1 MTTPTASS
9 GPTEAWPHPRNVTDS
24 PAPDERRI
32 QFPDHE
38 ATAAGLIR
46 EAANRWGDR
55 ILVVL
60 DDQRVTYQEVERRSA
75 EMARSL
81 LASGVVRGSRL
92 GLLAPNSPD
101 WVVAWLAA
109 TRIGA
114 VTTLLST
121 YARPRELGWA
131 LGHSGV
137 EVLLT
142 ANGYLG
148 RHYPVELETAIPGLV
163 GQRHGEIEVAS
174 HPDLTAVYVWNGTDR
189 GWASTVEDLVA
200 DASGTTDTELAVA
213 EAAVGPDDPMVIM
226 YTSGSTAEPKGVIH
240 GHGAVVRHPYNL
252 LPFRDLVPGD
262 VLYTP
267 MPLFWVGGL
276 TYTLVSAMHA
286 GATVVFEE
294 RFEAG
299 ATLDLIEA
307 ERVTHVVGWP
317 HMSRVLTEH
326 PSFPDRD
333 LSAVRGGSLDALLPP
348 HLRVGDPELRANSLG
363 MTESLGPHSI
373 ELIGSAL
380 PENKR
385 GSFGRAV
392 PGIEH
397 RIVEPSTGEEA
408 PEGELGEIWIRG
420 YPLMLG
426 LVGVAEHE
434 VFTPDG
440 WYRTGDIGHL
450 DADGHLYFKGRMGDQ
465 IKTSGMNVMPREV
478 ELVIEEQPEVMH
490 AFVAGVAHGERGQD
504 VVAAVVLRP
513 GMSVDPEE
521 ILERLRGDLSSYKV
535 PRHVAI
541 YASPDDLPWLES
553 GKVDLRKLAGM
564 LAERYAP

>member
-1 MTTPTASS
+1 M
-9 GPTEAWPHPRNVTDS
+9 
-24 PAPDERRI
+24 
-32 QFPDHE
+32 
-38 ATAAGLIR
+38 
-46 EAANRWGDR
+46 
-55 ILVVL
+55 VVL

-75 EMARSL
+75 EMARAL
-81 LASGVVRGSRL
+81 LGSGVVRGSRL

-131 LGHSGV
+131 LSHSGV

-142 ANGYLG
+142 VDHYLG
-148 RHYPVELETAIPGLV
+148 HRYPEELETAISGLG

-174 HPDLTAVYVWNGTDR
+174 HPDLTAVYVWNRTDR

-200 DASGTTDTELAVA
+200 EASGTTDAELAAA

-317 HMSRVLTEH
+317 HMSRALTEH

-397 RIVEPSTGEEA
+397 RIVDPSTEAEA

-440 WYRTGDIGHL
+440 WYRTGDVGHL
-450 DADGHLYFKGRMGDQ
+450 DTDGHLYFKGRMGDQ

-490 AFVAGVAHGERGQD
+490 AFVAGVAHTERGQD
-504 VVAAVVLRP
+504 VVAAVVPRP

-541 YASPDDLPWLES
+541 YASSDDLPWLES
-553 GKVDLRKLAGM
+553 GKINLRKLAGM

>member
-1 MTTPTASS
+1 M
-9 GPTEAWPHPRNVTDS
+9 TDS

-60 DDQRVTYQEVERRSA
+60 DDQRVAYQEVERRSA

-81 LASGVVRGSRL
+81 LASGVARGSRL

-142 ANGYLG
+142 ANGHLG
-148 RHYPVELETAIPGLV
+148 RHYPVELETAIPGLA

-189 GWASTVEDLVA
+189 GWASTVEDLLA
-200 DASGTTDTELAVA
+200 NALGTTDTDLAVA
-213 EAAVGPDDPMVIM
+213 EAAVGPDDPMLIM

-240 GHGAVVRHPYNL
+240 GHGAVVRHPYNI
-252 LPFRDLVPGD
+252 LPFRDLFPGD

-299 ATLDLIEA
+299 TTLDLIEA

-317 HMSRVLTEH
+317 HMSRALTEH

-348 HLRVGDPELRANSLG
+348 DLRVGDPELRANSLG

-426 LVGVAEHE
+426 LVGLAEHE

-440 WYRTGDIGHL
+440 WYQTGDVGHL

-521 ILERLRGDLSSYKV
+521 MLERLRGDLSSYKV

-553 GKVDLRKLAGM
+553 GKIDLRKLAGM

>member
-1 MTTPTASS
+1 M
-9 GPTEAWPHPRNVTDS
+9 PHSKNVADS
-24 PAPDERRI
+24 RAQDERRV
-32 QFPDHE
+32 QFPAHE
-38 ATAAGLIR
+38 PTAAGLIR

-55 ILVVL
+55 TLVVL

-75 EMARSL
+75 EMARAL
-81 LASGVVRGSRL
+81 LASGVVQGSRL

-142 ANGYLG
+142 VDRYLG
-148 RHYPVELETAIPGLV
+148 HRYPEELETAISGLAD
-163 GQRHGEIEVAS
+163 QRHGEIEVAS
-174 HPDLTAVYVWNGTDR
+174 HPDLTTVYLWNGTDR
-189 GWASTVEDLVA
+189 RWASTVDGLVA
-200 DASGTTDTELAVA
+200 EASGTTDAELATA

-252 LPFRDLVPGD
+252 LPFRDLAPGD

-317 HMSRVLTEH
+317 HMSRALTEH

-348 HLRVGDPELRANSLG
+348 DLRVGDPELRANSLG

-397 RIVEPSTGEEA
+397 RIVDPSTEADA

-434 VFTPDG
+434 VFTPGG
-440 WYRTGDIGHL
+440 WYRTGDVGHL

-490 AFVAGVAHGERGQD
+490 AFVAGVAHAERGQD
-504 VVAAVVLRP
+504 VVAAVVPRS
-513 GMSVDPEE
+513 GMFVDPEE

-535 PRHVAI
+535 PRHVVI
-541 YASPDDLPWLES
+541 YSSPDDLPWLES
-553 GKVDLRKLAGM
+553 GKINLRKLAGM

>member
-1 MTTPTASS
+1 MADFRT
-9 GPTEAWPHPRNVTDS
+9 
-24 PAPDERRI
+24 PDERRV
-32 QFPDHE
+32 QFPAHE

-55 ILVVL
+55 TLVVL

-75 EMARSL
+75 EMARAL
-81 LASGVVRGSRL
+81 LGSGVVRGSRL

-131 LGHSGV
+131 LSHSGV

-142 ANGYLG
+142 VDHYLG
-148 RHYPVELETAIPGLV
+148 HRYPEELETAISGLG

-174 HPDLTAVYVWNGTDR
+174 HPDLTAVYVWNRTDR

-200 DASGTTDTELAVA
+200 EASGTTDAELAAA
-213 EAAVGPDDPMVIM
+213 EAAVGPDDPMVVM

-317 HMSRVLTEH
+317 HMSRALTEH

-348 HLRVGDPELRANSLG
+348 DLQVGDPELRANSLG

-397 RIVEPSTGEEA
+397 RIVDPSTEAEA

-440 WYRTGDIGHL
+440 WYRTGDVGHL
-450 DADGHLYFKGRMGDQ
+450 DTDGHLYFKGRMGDQ

-490 AFVAGVAHGERGQD
+490 AFVAGVAHTERGQD
-504 VVAAVVLRP
+504 VVAAVVPRP

-541 YASPDDLPWLES
+541 YASSDDLPWLES
-553 GKVDLRKLAGM
+553 GKINLRKLAGM

>member
-1 MTTPTASS
+1 M
-9 GPTEAWPHPRNVTDS
+9 
-24 PAPDERRI
+24 
-32 QFPDHE
+32 
-38 ATAAGLIR
+38 
-46 EAANRWGDR
+46 
-55 ILVVL
+55 
-60 DDQRVTYQEVERRSA
+60 
-75 EMARSL
+75 
-81 LASGVVRGSRL
+81 
-92 GLLAPNSPD
+92 
-101 WVVAWLAA
+101 
-109 TRIGA
+109 
-114 VTTLLST
+114 
-121 YARPRELGWA
+121 
-131 LGHSGV
+131 
-137 EVLLT
+137 
-142 ANGYLG
+142 
-148 RHYPVELETAIPGLV
+148 
-163 GQRHGEIEVAS
+163 
-174 HPDLTAVYVWNGTDR
+174 
-189 GWASTVEDLVA
+189 
-200 DASGTTDTELAVA
+200 
-213 EAAVGPDDPMVIM
+213 
-226 YTSGSTAEPKGVIH
+226 
-240 GHGAVVRHPYNL
+240 
-252 LPFRDLVPGD
+252 
-262 VLYTP
+262 
-267 MPLFWVGGL
+267 
-276 TYTLVSAMHA
+276 
-286 GATVVFEE
+286 
-294 RFEAG
+294 
-299 ATLDLIEA
+299 
-307 ERVTHVVGWP
+307 
-317 HMSRVLTEH
+317 
-326 PSFPDRD
+326 
-333 LSAVRGGSLDALLPP
+333 
-348 HLRVGDPELRANSLG
+348 RANSLG

-440 WYRTGDIGHL
+440 WYRTGDVGHL
-450 DADGHLYFKGRMGDQ
+450 DADGHLYFKGRMGDR

>member
-1 MTTPTASS
+1 M
-9 GPTEAWPHPRNVTDS
+9 TDS

-60 DDQRVTYQEVERRSA
+60 DDQRVAYQEVERRSA

-81 LASGVVRGSRL
+81 LASGVARGSRL

-142 ANGYLG
+142 ANGHLG
-148 RHYPVELETAIPGLV
+148 RHYPVELEAAIPGLA

-200 DASGTTDTELAVA
+200 DALDTTGDDLAVA
-213 EAAVGPDDPMVIM
+213 EAAVGPDDPMLIM

-240 GHGAVVRHPYNL
+240 GHGAVVRHPYNI
-252 LPFRDLVPGD
+252 LPFRDLFPGD

-286 GATVVFEE
+286 GATVVFEK

-317 HMSRVLTEH
+317 HMSRALTEH

-348 HLRVGDPELRANSLG
+348 DLRVGDPELRANSLG

-397 RIVEPSTGEEA
+397 RIVDPSTEADA

-434 VFTPDG
+434 VFTPGG
-440 WYRTGDIGHL
+440 WYRTGDVGHL

-521 ILERLRGDLSSYKV
+521 MLERLRGDLSSYKV

-553 GKVDLRKLAGM
+553 GKIDLRKLAGM

>member
-1 MTTPTASS
+1 VTTPTASS

-60 DDQRVTYQEVERRSA
+60 DDQRVAYQEVERRSA

-81 LASGVVRGSRL
+81 LASGVARGSRL

-142 ANGYLG
+142 ANGHLG
-148 RHYPVELETAIPGLV
+148 RHYPVELETAIPGLA

-200 DASGTTDTELAVA
+200 NALGTTDTDLAVA
-213 EAAVGPDDPMVIM
+213 EAAVGPDDPMLIM

-317 HMSRVLTEH
+317 HMSRTLTEH

-348 HLRVGDPELRANSLG
+348 DLRVGDPGLRANSLG

-397 RIVEPSTGEEA
+397 RIVDPSTEAEA

-440 WYRTGDIGHL
+440 WYRTGDVGHL
-450 DADGHLYFKGRMGDQ
+450 DTDGHLYFKGRMGDQ

-490 AFVAGVAHGERGQD
+490 AFVAGVAHTERGQD
-504 VVAAVVLRP
+504 VVAAVVPRP

-541 YASPDDLPWLES
+541 YASSDDLPWLES
-553 GKVDLRKLAGM
+553 GKINLRKLAGM

>member
-60 DDQRVTYQEVERRSA
+60 DDQRVAYQEVERRSA

-131 LGHSGV
+131 LAHSGV

-142 ANGYLG
+142 ANGHLG
-148 RHYPVELETAIPGLV
+148 RHYPVELETAIPGLA

-189 GWASTVEDLVA
+189 GWTSTVEDLVA
-200 DASGTTDTELAVA
+200 NALGTTDTDLAVA
-213 EAAVGPDDPMVIM
+213 EAAVGPDDPMLLM

-240 GHGAVVRHPYNL
+240 GHGAVVRHPYNI
-252 LPFRDLVPGD
+252 LPFRDLFPGD

-299 ATLDLIEA
+299 TTLDLIEA

-317 HMSRVLTEH
+317 HMSRALTEH

-380 PENKR
+380 PEIKR

-397 RIVEPSTGEEA
+397 RIVDPSTGEEA
-408 PEGELGEIWIRG
+408 LEGELGEIWIRG

-426 LVGVAEHE
+426 LVGVAKHE
-434 VFTPDG
+434 VFMPDG
-440 WYRTGDIGHL
+440 WYRTGDVGHL

-490 AFVAGVAHGERGQD
+490 AFVAGVAHTERGQD
-504 VVAAVVLRP
+504 VAAAVVLRP

-541 YASPDDLPWLES
+541 YDSPEDLPWLES
-553 GKVDLRKLAGM
+553 GKVDLRKLVGM

>member
-1 MTTPTASS
+1 M
-9 GPTEAWPHPRNVTDS
+9 TDS

-60 DDQRVTYQEVERRSA
+60 DDQRVAYQEVERRSA

-317 HMSRVLTEH
+317 HMSRALTEH

-408 PEGELGEIWIRG
+408 PEVSGLRDRLLTMVKDGLDQGMNGDLPSALPGMMLQSPVAPPDTVLSGMTAKNGMDILKKLDTAHRLADFVASTLLRN
-420 YPLMLG
+420 PLERQVVL
-426 LVGVAEHE
+426 ES
-434 VFTPDG
+434 
-440 WYRTGDIGHL
+440 L
-450 DADGHLYFKGRMGDQ
+450 D
-465 IKTSGMNVMPREV
+465 IKTRLVNVSHFLSME
-478 ELVIEEQPEVMH
+478 IERNNMGPE
-490 AFVAGVAHGERGQD
+490 GY
-504 VVAAVVLRP
+504 
-513 GMSVDPEE
+513 S
-521 ILERLRGDLSSYKV
+521 
-535 PRHVAI
+535 
-541 YASPDDLPWLES
+541 
-553 GKVDLRKLAGM
+553 
-564 LAERYAP
+564 

>member
-1 MTTPTASS
+1 VTTPAVSS
-9 GPTEAWPHPRNVTDS
+9 GPTEARPRNVADS
-24 PAPDERRI
+24 PAPDERRV

-46 EAANRWGDR
+46 DTANRWGDR

-60 DDQRVTYQEVERRSA
+60 DDQRVTYREVERRSA
-75 EMARSL
+75 EMARAL
-81 LASGVVRGSRL
+81 LASGVARGSRL
-92 GLLAPNSPD
+92 GLLAPNGPD

-131 LGHSGV
+131 LSHSGV
-137 EVLLT
+137 EVLVA

-148 RHYPVELETAIPGLV
+148 RHYPEELETAIPDLAD
-163 GQRHGEIEVAS
+163 QRHGEIEIAS
-174 HPDLTAVYVWNGTDR
+174 HPDLAEVYVWNGTDR

-200 DASGTTDTELAVA
+200 GASGTTDSDLAVA
-213 EAAVGPDDPMVIM
+213 EAAVVPDDPMVIM

-299 ATLDLIEA
+299 RTLDLIET

-317 HMSRVLTEH
+317 HMSRALTEH
-326 PSFPDRD
+326 PSFPARD

-348 HLRVGDPELRANSLG
+348 DRRVGDPELRANSLG

-380 PENKR
+380 PEIKR

-397 RIVEPSTGEEA
+397 RIVDPSTGEEA
-408 PEGELGEIWIRG
+408 LEGELGEIWIRG

-426 LVGVAEHE
+426 LVGVARHE
-434 VFTPDG
+434 VFMPDG
-440 WYRTGDIGHL
+440 WYRTGDVGHL

-478 ELVIEEQPEVMH
+478 ELIIEEQPEVMH
-490 AFVAGVAHGERGQD
+490 AFVAGVAHTERGQD
-504 VVAAVVLRP
+504 VAAAVVLRP

-541 YASPDDLPWLES
+541 YDSPEDLPWLES
-553 GKVDLRKLAGM
+553 GKVDLRKLVGM

>member
-24 PAPDERRI
+24 PTPDERRI

-55 ILVVL
+55 TLVVL

-131 LGHSGV
+131 LAHSGV

-142 ANGYLG
+142 ANGHLG
-148 RHYPVELETAIPGLV
+148 RHYPVELETAIPGLA

-189 GWASTVEDLVA
+189 GWTSSVEDLVA
-200 DASGTTDTELAVA
+200 NALGTTDTDLAVA
-213 EAAVGPDDPMVIM
+213 EAAVGPDDPMLIM

-299 ATLDLIEA
+299 TTLDLIEA

-317 HMSRVLTEH
+317 HMSRALTEH

-348 HLRVGDPELRANSLG
+348 DLRVGDPELRANSLG

-426 LVGVAEHE
+426 LVGLAEHE

-440 WYRTGDIGHL
+440 WYQTGDVGHL

-553 GKVDLRKLAGM
+553 GKINLRKLAGM

>member
-1 MTTPTASS
+1 MITPAASS
-9 GPTEAWPHPRNVTDS
+9 GPAEARHQNVADP
-24 PAPDERRI
+24 PASDERRV
-32 QFPDHE
+32 QFPDYE

-46 EAANRWGDR
+46 DAANRWEDR
-55 ILVVL
+55 ILVIL
-60 DDQRVTYQEVERRSA
+60 DDQRVTYRQVEQQSA
-75 EMARSL
+75 EMARAL
-81 LASGVVRGSRL
+81 LTSGVTRGTRL
-92 GLLAPNSPD
+92 GLLAPNGPD

-121 YARPRELGWA
+121 YLRPRELSWA

-137 EVLLT
+137 EVLVT
-142 ANGYLG
+142 ADGYLG
-148 RHYPVELETAIPGLV
+148 RRYPEDLETAIPDLAF
-163 GQRHGEIEVAS
+163 QRRGGIEIAS
-174 HPDLTAVYVWNGTDR
+174 HPDLAKVYVWNGTDR
-189 GWASTVEDLVA
+189 GWTSTVEDLLV
-200 DASGTTDTELAVA
+200 DASGTTNTDLVIA
-213 EAAVGPDDPMVIM
+213 EAAVGPDDPMLVM

-307 ERVTHVVGWP
+307 EKVTHVVGWP
-317 HMSRVLTEH
+317 HMSQALTEH
-326 PSFPDRD
+326 PSFPTRD

-348 HLRVGDPELRANSLG
+348 DLRVGDPELRANSLG

-380 PENKR
+380 PEAKR

-397 RIVEPSTGEEA
+397 RIVDPSTDEEVL
-408 PEGELGEIWIRG
+408 EGELGEIWIRG

-426 LVGVAEHE
+426 RVGAPNHA
-434 VFTPDG
+434 VFMSDG
-440 WYRTGDIGHL
+440 WYRTGDVGHL

-465 IKTSGMNVMPREV
+465 LKTSGMNVMPREV

-490 AFVAGVAHGERGQD
+490 AFVAGVTHTERGQD
-504 VVAAVVLRP
+504 VAAAVVLRP
-513 GMSVDPEE
+513 GMSVDSEE
-521 ILERLRGDLSSYKV
+521 VLERLRGDLSSYKV

-541 YASPDDLPWLES
+541 YDSPEDLPWLES
-553 GKVDLRKLAGM
+553 GKIDLRRLVGM
-564 LAERYAP
+564 LAERYAS